1 MTIKDYIKSK
11 FQTFGI
17 QMSEADLLDV
27 WIGDTGAELTAE
39 IKQSVEIGI
48 ANFIPQLLL
57 RPQSVSEGGFS
68 MSFNANALKDYY
80 SYLCSY
86 YGLLDQFKP
95 TIRFK

>member
-1 MTIKDYIKSK
+1 MTIKDYITSK

-17 QMSEADLLDV
+17 EMSEADLLDV
-27 WIGDTGAELTAE
+27 WYGNTGDELTTE
-39 IKQSVEIGI
+39 IKPTIEIGM

-57 RPQSVSEGGFS
+57 RPQSVSENGFS
-68 MSFNANALKDYY
+68 MSFNAQSLKDYY

>member
-1 MTIKDYIKSK
+1 MTIKDYITSK

-27 WIGDTGAELTAE
+27 WFNDQGNELTAE
-39 IKQSVEIGI
+39 IKPSVEIAM

-57 RPQSVSEGGFS
+57 RPQSVSESGFS
-68 MSFNANALKDYY
+68 MSFNPQSLKDYY

-86 YGLLDQFKP
+86 YGLPDQFKP